1 VTEDIRTLIAV
12 AWHRSPSRLIAQL
25 ALLLAAGFAGGV
37 SMLLLIPIVNS
48 LTASTTVPGLGVQLS
63 TVPLPLLLAGFV
75 LLVAVSA
82 AVTRSSTLNAAR
94 LNQEVVDRL
103 RADAFAAILA
113 ARWTFVLERNRSD
126 ILAVVATGASRAGF
140 ALSQLLSGA
149 ITVTIA
155 IVTAVVALIVQPT
168 LAGIAIAG
176 TLVLGAVLATSVR
189 PAYRIGETFS
199 VRTRALQSAMT
210 DSLDSLRLVRAHDA
224 AGVWQAEVVTAFGDV
239 REVQL
244 AHVRRTSRIGA
255 LSQVGLA
262 AAASMLVM
270 FAVWLDVAP
279 ATIVIVLLL
288 VARLARS
295 VQSIASTAQQ
305 IANSLPAVGDIQS
318 LTRLA
323 QAAQEHPA
331 SPEELPDPVPGA
343 PLVALRGVTFQ
354 YPNGGGGLTDL
365 TLEIPTGRIT
375 ALTGPSGS
383 GKSTTADFV
392 LGLLA
397 PDEGVVL
404 IEGRPLTDARLRAW
418 RRRIGYVP
426 QETLLVPGTLRHNL
440 TWSVGDLDDAV
451 CWQALDRCAAHFAR
465 ELPDGL
471 DTLLGDRGVRLSGG
485 ERQRIAIARALLR
498 NPDLLVLDEAT
509 SALDDETEAAIMEV
523 IAGLTPA
530 VTVLL
535 IAHRATTVAV
545 ADHVVRLGR

>member
-1 VTEDIRTLIAV
+1 MTEDIRTLIAV

-199 VRTRALQSAMT
+199 VRTRALQSALT